1 VAGHL
6 TQSRQNAPTG
16 TRHLHEDEGDT
27 MRLHRTTAAL
37 AALLMV
43 GSLGACAD
51 YTTTGVPSGEE
62 AANEA
67 VALEQGHPL
76 EATSWALTESSL
88 SSQDLGSLGITADF
102 FKDQMSGQ
110 APVNSYFT
118 DYTTEGEKIRFG
130 EIGSTMMAGDP
141 KLMAAETA
149 YFQLLG
155 SVTSFVLTPEKLT
168 FKAGAQEVLG
178 YVPAAQ
184 AGSSTD
190 PSGGDINALAG
201 TLVGMSLA
209 DAEKATTDAG
219 FTFRVT
225 SVDGEPKPVTMDYRE
240 DRINAEV
247 EADKVVRV
255 TIG

>member
-1 VAGHL
+1 
-6 TQSRQNAPTG
+6 
-16 TRHLHEDEGDT
+16 
-27 MRLHRTTAAL
+27 MRLHRTTTAL
-37 AALLMV
+37 AALVMV

-67 VALEQGHPL
+67 VKIEQGNPL

-88 SSQDLGSLGITADF
+88 SSQDLGTMGITADF
-102 FKDQMSGQ
+102 FTDQMSGQ

-118 DYTTEGEKIRFG
+118 DYTTDGEKIRFG
-130 EIGSTMMAGDP
+130 EIGSTRMAGDP
-141 KLMAAETA
+141 TLMAAETA

-155 SVTSFVLTPEKLT
+155 SVTSFVVTPEKLT
-168 FKAGAQEVLG
+168 LKAGAQDVLG
-178 YVPAAQ
+178 YVPADQ

-190 PSGGDINALAG
+190 VQGAAGGEDINALAG
-201 TLVGMSLA
+201 TLVGMSAA

-219 FTFRVT
+219 YVFRVT
-225 SVDGEPKPVTMDYRE
+225 SVDGEPKAVTMDYRE
-240 DRINAEV
+240 DRINAEL
-247 EADKVVRV
+247 ESDKVVRV

>member
-1 VAGHL
+1 
-6 TQSRQNAPTG
+6 
-16 TRHLHEDEGDT
+16 
-27 MRLHRTTAAL
+27 MRLHRTTTAL

-51 YTTTGVPSGEE
+51 YTTTGVPSGDE
-62 AANEA
+62 AAQEA
-67 VALEQGHPL
+67 VKMEQGHPL

-88 SSQDLGSLGITADF
+88 SSQDLGSMGITADF
-102 FKDQMSGQ
+102 FTDQMSGQ
-110 APVNSYFT
+110 APVNSYFA
-118 DYTTEGEKIRFG
+118 DYTTDGEKIRFG
-130 EIGSTMMAGDP
+130 EIGSTRMAGDP
-141 KLMAAETA
+141 ALMAAETA

-155 SVTSFVLTPEKLT
+155 SVTSFALTADKLT
-168 FKAGAQEVLG
+168 LSAGAQEVLA
-178 YVPAAQ
+178 YVPADQ

-190 PSGGDINALAG
+190 VQGASGDINALAG
-201 TLVGMSLA
+201 TLVGMSAA

-219 FTFRVT
+219 FVFRIT
-225 SVDGEPKPVTMDYRE
+225 SVDGKPNAVTMDYRE

>member
-1 VAGHL
+1 
-6 TQSRQNAPTG
+6 
-16 TRHLHEDEGDT
+16 
-27 MRLHRTTAAL
+27 MRLHRTTTAL

-43 GSLGACAD
+43 GSLGACAE

-67 VALEQGHPL
+67 VKMEEGHPL

-102 FKDQMSGQ
+102 FADQMSGQ
-110 APVNSYFT
+110 APVNRYFT
-118 DYTTEGEKIRFG
+118 DYTTEGDSIEFG

-141 KLMAAETA
+141 ALMTAESA
-149 YFQLLG
+149 YFELLG
-155 SVTSFVLTPEKLT
+155 TVTAFTLTPEKLT
-168 FKAGAQEVLG
+168 LKAGAQEVLA
-178 YVPAAQ
+178 YVPADQ

-190 PSGGDINALAG
+190 VQSAAGGEDINALAG
-201 TLVGMSLA
+201 TLVGMSVA
-209 DAEKATTDAG
+209 EAEKATTDAG
-219 FTFRVT
+219 FTFRIT

-247 EADKVVRV
+247 EDDEVVRV

>member
-1 VAGHL
+1 M
-6 TQSRQNAPTG
+6 
-16 TRHLHEDEGDT
+16 
-27 MRLHRTTAAL
+27 MRLHRTTTAL

-51 YTTTGVPSGEE
+51 YTTTGVPSGEK
-62 AANEA
+62 AANEE
-67 VALEQGHPL
+67 VKIEEGHPL

-118 DYTTEGEKIRFG
+118 DYTTEGEKIKFG
-130 EIGSTMMAGDP
+130 PIGSTMMAGDP
-141 KLMAAETA
+141 KLMSAEAA
-149 YFQLLG
+149 YFELLG
-155 SVTSFVLTPEKLT
+155 TVTTFELTPEKLT
-168 FKAGAQEVLG
+168 LKAGAEEVLG
-178 YVPAAQ
+178 YVPADQ

-190 PSGGDINALAG
+190 VQGDTGGQDINALAG
-201 TLVGMSLA
+201 TLVGMAAA

-225 SVDGEPKPVTMDYRE
+225 SVDGKPNAVTMDYRE

>member
-1 VAGHL
+1 
-6 TQSRQNAPTG
+6 
-16 TRHLHEDEGDT
+16 
-27 MRLHRTTAAL
+27 MRLHRTTTAL

-43 GSLGACAD
+43 GSLGACAE

-62 AANEA
+62 AANE
-67 VALEQGHPL
+67 VVKIEEGHPL

-102 FKDQMSGQ
+102 FKEQMSGQ
-110 APVNSYFT
+110 APVNSYFA
-118 DYTTEGEKIRFG
+118 DYTTEGEKIEFG
-130 EIGSTMMAGDP
+130 PIGSTMMAGDP
-141 KLMAAETA
+141 KLMTAESA
-149 YFQLLG
+149 YFELLG
-155 SVTSFVLTPEKLT
+155 SVTTFELTPEKLT
-168 FKAGAQEVLG
+168 LKAGAQAVLG
-178 YVPAAQ
+178 YVPADQ

-190 PSGGDINALAG
+190 VQGAAGGEDINAVAP
-201 TLVGMSLA
+201 TLVGLSVA
-209 DAEKATTDAG
+209 DAEKATADAG
-219 FTFRVT
+219 YTFRVV